1 MTFELLI
8 ETYVSYPAR
17 GSLRVCVVVMR
28 ITVCGIDGAGNQF
41 VVRESALIRCCKQMK
56 QGTSPVDT

>member
-1 MTFELLI
+1 MSATQLEVLS
-8 ETYVSYPAR
+8 EY
-17 GSLRVCVVVMR
+17 GVVVMR